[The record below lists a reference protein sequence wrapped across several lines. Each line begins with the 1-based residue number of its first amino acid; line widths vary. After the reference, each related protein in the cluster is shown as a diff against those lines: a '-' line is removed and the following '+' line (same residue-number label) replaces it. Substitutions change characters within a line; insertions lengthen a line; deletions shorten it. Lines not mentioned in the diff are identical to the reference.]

1 MKLGNLIQARKTLM
15 PYIGEKV
22 SAKLAY
28 KMMKLIKSTLD
39 EVDFYDNKVKEV
51 IMKYAEKDDNG
62 EIINDN
68 GNIKLIKDTA
78 NDCQEEIND
87 IANIDIDKPQVM
99 FLLRELDELKL
110 SATEM
115 FALDEFIK
123 IEEE

>member
-1 MKLGNLIQARKTLM
+1 MKLGNLIQARKALM
-15 PYIGEKV
+15 AYTNEKV

-28 KMMKLIKSTLD
+28 KMMKFVKATSD
-39 EVDFYDNKVKEV
+39 DVAFYDEKIKEI

-78 NDCQEEIND
+78 NACQKEINGVAD
-87 IANIDIDKPQVM
+87 IDIDKPQVM
-99 FLLRELDELKL
+99 FLLRELEELKL

-115 FALDEFIK
+115 FSLDEFIK